1 MNVCAQMS
9 QMQKNFASENKTELD
24 RIQGEGDAEMNDVKV
39 IYRVEFNLI
48 DRNRKIEKFEHKIKS
63 ER

>member
-1 MNVCAQMS
+1 MS

-24 RIQGEGDAEMNDVKV
+24 RIQGEGDAEMKDVKV

-48 DRNRKIEKFEHKIKS
+48 DRNR
-63 ER
+63 

>member
-1 MNVCAQMS
+1 MNFCAQMS

-48 DRNRKIEKFEHKIKS
+48 DRNR
-63 ER
+63 

>member
-1 MNVCAQMS
+1 MS

-24 RIQGEGDAEMNDVKV
+24 RIQGEGDAEMKDSKV

-48 DRNRKIEKFEHKIKS
+48 DRNR
-63 ER
+63 